1 MGYSEDA
8 FAEWLKATRTH
19 RKMSQA
25 DLAKALSERGIT
37 AHATTIAKI
46 EAGDRAV
53 RLDEAVEL
61 CAVLDGALGDLFP
74 PGESRN
80 LSRKLDALEIQL
92 GSVQRHLEAAA
103 TTLYRAY
110 ETLEVGATLY
120 RGAADTEEEA
130 RERAVWAV
138 AELVTEQIQLELLAL
153 IRRLRHGL
161 NAFELSDVELSESY
175 TRIAALREAGALRAQ
190 RRDQVIDLNEERLG
204 LDDSDT

>member
-25 DLAKALSERGIT
+25 ELAKALSARGIA

-61 CAVLDGALGDLFP
+61 CIILGGALGDLFP
-74 PGESRN
+74 PGESRS
-80 LSRKLDALEIQL
+80 LSRKVDALEVQL
-92 GSVQRHLEAAA
+92 GSVLRQLDAAA

-110 ETLEVGATLY
+110 ETLEIGATLY
-120 RGAADTEEEA
+120 IGAANTEEEA
-130 RERAVWAV
+130 RERVVWDV
-138 AELVTEQIQLELLAL
+138 AELVTQEIQDELHVL
-153 IRRLRHGL
+153 IERLRHGL
-161 NAFELSDVELSESY
+161 TAFALSDAELSEFY
-175 TRIAALREAGALRAQ
+175 TRSEQ
-190 RRDQVIDLNEERLG
+190 RRERLIDLDHERLG
-204 LDDSDT
+204 LDGSDA

>member
-25 DLAKALSERGIT
+25 DLAAALSLRGIT

-61 CAVLDGALGDLFP
+61 CTVLGGALGDLFP
-74 PGESRN
+74 PGESRH
-80 LSRKLDALEIQL
+80 LSRKLDALEVQL
-92 GSVQRHLEAAA
+92 ASVQRQLQAAA

-110 ETLEVGATLY
+110 DTLGVGATLY
-120 RGAADTEEEA
+120 VDDAETEEEE

-138 AELVTEQIQLELLAL
+138 AELVTEEIQNQLHAL
-153 IRRLRHGL
+153 NERVRRGL
-161 NAFELSDVELSESY
+161 TAFELSDSELSESY
-175 TRIAALREAGALRAQ
+175 ARRKQ
-190 RRDQVIDLNEERLG
+190 RRVPVIDLDQERLG
-204 LDDSDT
+204 LDASDS